1 MYARFLF
8 ALCIAAS
15 IFTISTVSRAA
26 INSQNSVI
34 TVQAMNRLAA
44 AQQAG
49 AYAVLLP
56 TVVVRPDAQ
65 TRRALAGAAA
75 AEAAAS
81 VAVNQAQGM
90 LFGAK
95 TRVARVSML
104 IPYYSF
110 GGNAARGVE

>member
-34 TVQAMNRLAA
+34 TVQAMKRVVPVAD
-44 AQQAG
+44 AG
-49 AYAVLLP
+49 TIAVRLP

-65 TRRALAGAAA
+65 ARRALANAEA

-81 VAVNQAQGM
+81 VAVNRAQGV
-90 LFGAK
+90 LFGARSK
-95 TRVARVSML
+95 VTKVSML

>member
-26 INSQNSVI
+26 IDSQNSVI
-34 TVQAMNRLAA
+34 TVQAMSRIAQASQRVSAA
-44 AQQAG
+44 
-49 AYAVLLP
+49 VRLP
-56 TVVVRPDAQ
+56 TVVVRPDEQAL
-65 TRRALAGAAA
+65 RALAATEA
-75 AEAAAS
+75 AEATAS
-81 VAVNQAQGM
+81 VAMNRAQGV

-95 TRVARVSML
+95 ARVARVSMR

-110 GGNAARGVE
+110 GGNSARGVE

>member
-8 ALCIAAS
+8 ALCIAAG

-26 INSQNSVI
+26 MNSQNSVI
-34 TVQAMNRLAA
+34 TVQAMKRVVPA
-44 AQQAG
+44 AQASTL
-49 AYAVLLP
+49 AVLLP

-65 TRRALAGAAA
+65 ARRALASAEA

-81 VAVNQAQGM
+81 VAANRAQGL
-90 LFGAK
+90 LFGARS
-95 TRVARVSML
+95 RVAKVSML